1 MSSSRPCAFH
11 HSRTNRIIVWLL
23 AFCLSVMPLLACA
36 DPMPLIPI
44 QTGAE
49 SMGCSASGTGSSSS
63 ASPAPHIDS
72 GGSNLICTVHGKKE
86 APKSLA
92 TRILEFAEG
101 FAKGFV
107 NGLWDQITGF
117 WGLIMHAGSIL
128 KFGETLAEHPTRTWH
143 LLEATLG
150 KKGAQ
155 VLHDLTNPQKIKQQL
170 ICEPY
175 SSGKMAGNTVE
186 TVVSFLVPGVGEAG
200 DGVKVADELDHVVEL
215 VDDSEKVAAEDGG
228 KAASKINPCKLA
240 DGAGGSMACAVGG
253 GGGEGEGTKVV
264 QIVTTDDA
272 EQVGEDIANGKTVIV
287 QNLKSLS
294 NKRIGD
300 LGEGYAIGELK
311 KAGYDH
317 VVQIQNA
324 SGHGVDIIAHD
335 SSTDEV
341 RVIEVKTT
349 KGDKAPGLSE
359 YQKEG
364 AEKYTQDRLDL
375 AEEGRYAPTTTKAQA
390 TAAKGWIA
398 KAKAAGKLHY
408 EVQPVFLRQGDDG
421 VVAAR
426 LGPSRTW
433 P

>member
-49 SMGCSASGTGSSSS
+49 SMGCSASGTGSGSS

-117 WGLIMHAGSIL
+117 WGLIMHASSIL
-128 KFGETLAEHPTRTWH
+128 KFGETLAEHPARTWH

-150 KKGAQ
+150 KKGTQ
-155 VLHDLTNPQKIKQQL
+155 VLHDLNPQKIKQQL

-186 TVVSFLVPGVGEAG
+186 TVVSLLVPVGGEAA
-200 DGVKVADELDHVVEL
+200 DASKGVEELDHVVEL
-215 VDDSEKVAAEDGG
+215 VDDSEKAG
-228 KAASKINPCKLA
+228 SKINPCKLA
-240 DGAGGSMACAVGG
+240 DGAVGAMACAV

-264 QIVTTDDA
+264 RIVTTDDA

-324 SGHGVDIIAHD
+324 SGHGVDIIAHN

-349 KGDKAPGLSE
+349 TGDKAPGLSE
-359 YQKEG
+359 YQRKEG
-364 AEKYTQDRLDL
+364 AEEYTRKRLDK
-375 AEEGRYAPTTTKAQA
+375 AKAGDYQPTTTKAQA
-390 TAAKGWIA
+390 EDAQKWIGQ
-398 KAKAAGKLHY
+398 AKAAGKLHY
-408 EVQPVFLRQGDDG
+408 KVQPVYLSQGDDG

>member
-11 HSRTNRIIVWLL
+11 HSRANRIIVWLL

-49 SMGCSASGTGSSSS
+49 SMGCSASGTGSGSS

-155 VLHDLTNPQKIKQQL
+155 VLHDLNPQKIKQQL

-186 TVVSFLVPGVGEAG
+186 TVASFLVPGVGEAG

-228 KAASKINPCKLA
+228 KAASNINPCKLA
-240 DGAGGSMACAVGG
+240 GAGSMEEVSCAL
-253 GGGEGEGTKVV
+253 GEGNGAVKLENAEATGRALADGKKVYW
-264 QIVTTDDA
+264 
-272 EQVGEDIANGKTVIV
+272 GKTL
-287 QNLKSLS
+287 NDLS
-294 NKRIGD
+294 NKEIGD
-300 LGEGYAIGELK
+300 IGEGYIAGHLK
-311 KAGYDH
+311 QNGYTEF
-317 VVQIQNA
+317 IYLKNG
-324 SGHGVDIIAHD
+324 SGHGIDVLARKPGTNKI
-335 SSTDEV
+335 V
-341 RVIEVKTT
+341 VYEVKSTRLADKT
-349 KGDKAPGLSE
+349 SIDLSHYQSKGGESYLDRQVENKRIPEAARDKA
-359 YQKEG
+359 KEWLEK
-364 AEKYTQDRLDL
+364 AEKANEPVVYRKTLVRISKNDKNLL
-375 AEEGRYAPTTTKAQA
+375 QA
-390 TAAKGWIA
+390 
-398 KAKAAGKLHY
+398 H
-408 EVQPVFLRQGDDG
+408 
-421 VVAAR
+421 VVKDE
-426 LGPSRTW
+426 PW
-433 P
+433 PPKTP